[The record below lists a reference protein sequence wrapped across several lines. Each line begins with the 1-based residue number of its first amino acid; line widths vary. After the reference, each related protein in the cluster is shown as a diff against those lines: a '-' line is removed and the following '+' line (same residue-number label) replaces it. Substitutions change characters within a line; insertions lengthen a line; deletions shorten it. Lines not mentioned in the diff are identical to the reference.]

1 MTKKQQIPTKQAPRD
16 AQTYLKQLEELLKR
30 NTGTG
35 TFIGQDTSS
44 NIPMYL
50 PGRVAN
56 PTGLSETPSTM
67 TYGNGMTQPTPLERP
82 EPEVYEDPVEEQQ
95 AGASEFLDYFDEVYS
110 QVNPQT
116 PGTVIGSPGQMATG
130 VEQLADGGVLFSD
143 GIIYYSDGTFR
154 SGVGD
159 LNAQPIASHLSGGIE
174 YSDGSIRLSYEQMG
188 LPQMSTPGGLGGLIQ
203 GIFGQDRDIT
213 QEYGAYNPSLEPG
226 SGYNFGTD
234 IRTRDLTGSQRAYKL
249 PVGAEVVEVFY
260 DDGTRW
266 GDRSGHQGY
275 GNSVLLRLST
285 GEMLRFS
292 HMGQMADLQV
302 GMRIQPGQVF
312 GTPGQ
317 TGNTAGEHL
326 DLEYYNT
333 QGQLSN
339 PSQFSGFL
347 NPTTLVQGKLFS
359 SPDDPQPVTQQLPV
373 QQQSIQQPG
382 QQTPTPMTDAVTSVV
397 QAPGKVLGAVN
408 EAVQPMSPVRQGLSD
423 DVATFGEKHN
433 IPEMYA
439 SEVVSGQIT
448 PRLAISKNI
457 EEKKPTGDKF
467 DLGGSELAR
476 GDVQGAGAIFSN
488 TLNRVANRVGR
499 LPKQVKDQIIPQA
512 YAEEGSQKNIVET
525 LGDNVK
531 YIKDAVGEYGQKQV
545 NRVGSALDQAGEGVK
560 ALGQSGIDK
569 LEGVFTPKQEE
580 SKRVVGD
587 VKGTAEPDGQAGQ
600 FSSLMDTA
608 GSMAKFAKNDIRDS
622 FFKMGGSEMY
632 KDFLKPGAESL
643 YGGALKLDLFNNDF
657 FKDLGNITSVFGG
670 SKDIGEATERYL
682 AEERKKYPAMAH
694 INWEEG
700 YDRGELDNYNRQVH
714 EYNTALNNYFNDI
727 KKLASGSQSIFT
739 PAPASSSKNIFSSSK
754 PAMSVASAP
763 MSFATPKF
771 SSPNM
776 SIAKPQMS
784 MASAPQ
790 MSKAP
795 NMSVAPKPA
804 SRISGPMSLP
814 SGRIQGP
821 MSVAPKP
828 APRMSVAPKP
838 APQMS
843 VAPRMSVASKSVG
856 TQSKPS
862 SNIFSRVSSA
872 VKSIFRRQLW
882 QQCLYLQ
889 RKNQKIS

>member
-1 MTKKQQIPTKQAPRD
+1 MAKKQQIPTKRAPRD

-50 PGRVAN
+50 PGRVVN
-56 PTGLSETPSTM
+56 PTGLSETPSTLA
-67 TYGNGMTQPTPLERP
+67 YGNGMTQPTPLERP

-95 AGASEFLDYFDEVYS
+95 AGASEFLDYLNEVYS

-159 LNAQPIASHLSGGIE
+159 LNAQPVASHISGGVE

-188 LPQMSTPGGLGGLIQ
+188 LPQTSTPGGLGNLIR

-213 QEYGAYNPSLEPG
+213 QEYGVYNPSLEPG

-292 HMGQMADLQV
+292 HMDQMAGLQV

-317 TGNTAGEHL
+317 TGNTEGEHL
-326 DLEYYNT
+326 DLEYYDS
-333 QGQLSN
+333 QGRLSN

-359 SPDDPQPVTQQLPV
+359 SPDDPQPLAQQLPV
-373 QQQSIQQPG
+373 QQQSIQQPR
-382 QQTPTPMTDAVTSVV
+382 QQIPTPMTDAVTNVV

-408 EAVQPMSPVRQGLSD
+408 EAVQPMSPIRQGLSD
-423 DVATFGEKHN
+423 DVATFGQNHN

-448 PRLAISKNI
+448 PGLAISKNI
-457 EEKKPTGDKF
+457 EEKLPRTRIDTGI
-467 DLGGSELAR
+467 SEFSR
-476 GDVQGAGAIFSN
+476 GD
-488 TLNRVANRVGR
+488 
-499 LPKQVKDQIIPQA
+499 
-512 YAEEGSQKNIVET
+512 
-525 LGDNVK
+525 
-531 YIKDAVGEYGQKQV
+531 IKGGITNSLDTAS
-545 NRVGSALDQAGEGVK
+545 RVGSRLFRIPGQIADEVVKPAYADDGTQKSLPESIVQNVRGGIDSAEQYAKEKTQDIKNVFSQAGEGVK
-560 ALGQSGIDK
+560 ALGRGGIDK

-714 EYNTALNNYFNDI
+714 EYNTSLNNYFNDI

-739 PAPASSSKNIFSSSK
+739 PTPASSSKNIFSSSK

-795 NMSVAPKPA
+795 NMSMAPTPA
-804 SRISGPMSLP
+804 PRISGPMSLP
-814 SGRIQGP
+814 GGRIQGP

-843 VAPRMSVASKSVG
+843 VAPRMSVASRSVG

-872 VKSIFRRQLW
+872 VKSIFRR
-882 QQCLYLQ
+882 
-889 RKNQKIS
+889 